1 MESLVEQ
8 FERRVFKPFNSYAV
22 EKAKQVVDAIAV
34 EAIDIAIA
42 KHNPLSENDFYD
54 VTGNLFTS
62 ISAAAYYK
70 GTPFVI
76 YSVGDIEKA
85 PISKTL
91 TKGMKKFRPFYA
103 DLPALLL
110 SKRGPYTAP
119 SGKKRVDGPTESRK
133 YLTDMYS
140 GIPRKHTWAVRVV
153 AAVPYA
159 FKAHNLM
166 VAIKDEVAKRTTTRR
181 IW

>member
-1 MESLVEQ
+1 MESLAEQ
-8 FERRVFKPFNSYAV
+8 FKKRIFKPFNSYSV

-34 EAIDIAIA
+34 EAVDIAIA
-42 KHNPLSENDFYD
+42 KHNPLNENDFYD

-62 ISAAAYYK
+62 ISSAAYYK
-70 GTPFVI
+70 GKPFAI
-76 YSVGDIEKA
+76 YSVSDIQKA

-103 DLPALLL
+103 DPFVSFGGA
-110 SKRGPYTAP
+110 PYVAT
-119 SGKKRVDGPTESRK
+119 SGEKRVDGPTESRK
-133 YLTDMYS
+133 FLTDMFS
-140 GIPRKHTWAVRVV
+140 GAPKRHTWGVQVV

-166 VAIKDEVAKRTTTRR
+166 VAIKEEVSRR
-181 IW
+181 VSSKKIW

>member
-1 MESLVEQ
+1 MESLAEQ
-8 FERRVFKPFNSYAV
+8 FQKRIFKPFNAYAV

-34 EAIDIAIA
+34 EAVDVAIA
-42 KHNPLSENDFYD
+42 KHNPYSDNDFYD

-70 GTPFVI
+70 GTPFAI
-76 YSVGDIEKA
+76 YSVGDVAKA
-85 PISKTL
+85 PLSKTL
-91 TKGMKKFRPFYA
+91 TKGMKKFHPFYA
-103 DLPALLL
+103 DPFVSFHGA
-110 SKRGPYTAP
+110 PYVAT
-119 SGKKRVDGPTESRK
+119 SGEKRVDGPTESRK
-133 YLTDMYS
+133 YLTDMFS
-140 GIPRKHTWAVRVV
+140 GTPKKYTWGVQVI

-166 VAIKDEVAKRTTTRR
+166 VAIKDEVAKRASSKK

>member
-8 FERRVFKPFNSYAV
+8 FEKRIFKPFNAYAV
-22 EKAKQVVDAIAV
+22 EKAKQVVDAIAL
-34 EAIDIAIA
+34 EAVDVAIER
-42 KHNPLSENDFYD
+42 HNPYSKVDFYD

-70 GTPFVI
+70 GVPFAL
-76 YSVGDIEKA
+76 YSVGDTEKG
-85 PISKTL
+85 PLCKTL
-91 TKGMKKFRPFYA
+91 TKGMKKYRPFYA
-103 DLPALLL
+103 DLTNGGGGE
-110 SKRGPYTAP
+110 GPFEATI
-119 SGKKRVDGPTESRK
+119 GEKRVYGPTESK
-133 YLTDMYS
+133 KVLTGMFS
-140 GIPRKHTWAVRVV
+140 GIPKTHTWAVRVV

-166 VAIKDEVAKRTTTRR
+166 IAIKDEVAKRASSKK

>member
-34 EAIDIAIA
+34 EAVDVAIA
-42 KHNPLSENDFYD
+42 KHNPISENDFYD
-54 VTGNLFTS
+54 ITGNLFTS

-76 YSVGDIEKA
+76 YSVGDVAKA
-85 PISKTL
+85 PLSKTL

-103 DLPALLL
+103 DPFVSFHGA
-110 SKRGPYTAP
+110 PYVAT
-119 SGKKRVDGPTESRK
+119 SGEKRVDGPTESRK

-140 GIPRKHTWAVRVV
+140 GVPRKHTWAVRVV

-166 VAIKDEVAKRTTTRR
+166 VAIKDEVAKRTTTKR

>member
-1 MESLVEQ
+1 MESLAEQ
-8 FERRVFKPFNSYAV
+8 FQKRIFKPFNAYAV
-22 EKAKQVVDAIAV
+22 EKAKQVVDAIAL
-34 EAIDIAIA
+34 EAVDVAIA
-42 KHNPLSENDFYD
+42 KHNPYSDSDFYD

-62 ISAAAYYK
+62 IGAAAYYK
-70 GTPFVI
+70 GVPFGL
-76 YSVGDIEKA
+76 YTVGDIEKK
-85 PISKTL
+85 PLSKTL

-103 DLPALLL
+103 DAMLL
-110 SKRGPYTAP
+110 KGAPYTAP
-119 SGKKRVDGPTESRK
+119 SGEKRVDGSTETRK
-133 YLTDMYS
+133 ALTDMYS

>member
-1 MESLVEQ
+1 MESLAEQ
-8 FERRVFKPFNSYAV
+8 FQKRIFKPFNAYAV

-34 EAIDIAIA
+34 EAVDIAIA
-42 KHNPLSENDFYD
+42 KHNPMSENDFYD
-54 VTGNLFTS
+54 ITGNLFTS
-62 ISAAAYYK
+62 ISAAAHYK
-70 GTPFVI
+70 GKPFAI
-76 YSVGDIEKA
+76 YSVGDIQKA

-103 DLPALLL
+103 DPFA
-110 SKRGPYTAP
+110 SSNGGPYTAP
-119 SGKKRVDGPTESRK
+119 SGEKRVDGPTESRK
-133 YLTDMYS
+133 YLTDMFS
-140 GIPRKHTWAVRVV
+140 GTPKKYTWGVQVV

-166 VAIKDEVAKRTTTRR
+166 IAVKDEVAKRASSKK

>member
-1 MESLVEQ
+1 MESLAEQ
-8 FERRVFKPFNSYAV
+8 FQKRIFKPFNSYAV

-34 EAIDIAIA
+34 KAVDVAIA
-42 KHNPLSENDFYD
+42 KHNPLGENDFYD

-62 ISAAAYYK
+62 ISSAAYYK
-70 GTPFVI
+70 GKPFAI
-76 YSVGDIEKA
+76 YSVSDIQKA

-103 DLPALLL
+103 DPFANP
-110 SKRGPYTAP
+110 SGGPYVAP
-119 SGKKRVDGPTESRK
+119 SGEKRVDGSTESRK
-133 YLTDMYS
+133 LLTSMFS
-140 GIPRKHTWAVRVV
+140 GVPKRHTWGVQVV

-166 VAIKDEVAKRTTTRR
+166 VAIKEEVSRR
-181 IW
+181 ASSKKIW

>member
-1 MESLVEQ
+1 MIMETLAEQ
-8 FERRVFKPFNSYAV
+8 FQKRIFKPFNSYAV

-34 EAIDIAIA
+34 EAVDIAIA
-42 KHNPLSENDFYD
+42 KHNPLNENDFYD

-70 GTPFVI
+70 GTPFAI
-76 YSVGDIEKA
+76 YSVGDVAKA
-85 PISKTL
+85 PLSKTL
-91 TKGMKKFRPFYA
+91 IKGMKKYRPFYA
-103 DLPALLL
+103 DGA
-110 SKRGPYTAP
+110 SDKGGPYTAP
-119 SGKKRVDGPTESRK
+119 SGTKRVDGPTESK
-133 YLTDMYS
+133 KALTDMFT
-140 GIPRKHTWAVRVV
+140 GIPKSHTWSIKVV

-166 VAIKDEVAKRTTTRR
+166 VAIKDEVAHRASSKK